1 MAQHTRRGDEKHLR
15 KDQQVR
21 REVRQE
27 VSEEIG
33 AGDSQTLI
41 RQPNRDQ
48 ARGDWDRTGQHQDVG
63 MSRAP
68 DDETE
73 PERPED

>member
-1 MAQHTRRGDEKHLR
+1 MK

-27 VSEEIG
+27 VGEEIRSS
-33 AGDSQTLI
+33 ATSPLV

-48 ARGDWDRTGQHQDVG
+48 ARGDWDRTGDHQDIAA
-63 MSRAP
+63 SRAL
-68 DDETE
+68 EE
-73 PERPED
+73 PGEKEG